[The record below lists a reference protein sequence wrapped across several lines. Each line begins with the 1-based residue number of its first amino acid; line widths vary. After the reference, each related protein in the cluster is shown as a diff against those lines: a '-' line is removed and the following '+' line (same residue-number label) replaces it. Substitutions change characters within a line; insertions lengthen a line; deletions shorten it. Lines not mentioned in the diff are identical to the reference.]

1 LTYVESIEKLP
12 IRVGISIQIGLC
24 IALQHMSLIVLCAT
38 SGVARETF
46 RKTFKEENP
55 DVKGVTAVS

>member
-1 LTYVESIEKLP
+1 MCKYFYAEWALYST
-12 IRVGISIQIGLC
+12 
-24 IALQHMSLIVLCAT
+24 LQHMSLIVLCAT

>member
-1 LTYVESIEKLP
+1 
-12 IRVGISIQIGLC
+12 
-24 IALQHMSLIVLCAT
+24 MSLIVLCAT

-55 DVKGVTAVS
+55 DVKGITAVS

>member
-1 LTYVESIEKLP
+1 MLKVLRSSQYMCRYFYAEWA
-12 IRVGISIQIGLC
+12 LC
-24 IALQHMSLIVLCAT
+24 STLQHVSLIVLCAT